1 MFSLEGDEEFALE
14 CIEGAFTFVQRNRSR
29 IAESR
34 FFNTLQRSATAKKF
48 SHERRFLRCGCVF
61 VDPDVV
67 RIRHSRSHHHH
78 ALRTESQLDVEQVP
92 KAVQKKARGNHQY
105 QRKRE
110 FGYDQR
116 LARPSAFAR
125 AS

>member
-1 MFSLEGDEEFALE
+1 NGSG
-14 CIEGAFTFVQRNRSR
+14 

-34 FFNTLQRSATAKKF
+34 FFNSRQKFATAKKLP
-48 SHERRFLRCGCVF
+48 HERRFLSCGSVF
-61 VDPDVV
+61 VDLDVV
-67 RIRHSRSHHHH
+67 WIRHSRSHHHY
-78 ALRTESQLDVEQVP
+78 ALRIESQLDVEQVP
-92 KAVQKKARGNHQY
+92 KAVQKKSGGNHQY

-116 LARPSAFAR
+116 LARPGAFVG